1 MGGSHFK
8 YKVTFARNPFEQR
21 AAEELR
27 RLQGSLRQQHRL
39 RGDQQVK
46 GGRQSWRPAPV
57 QGLAMAEGQ
66 DLSDIQGGL
75 AKASGPRMIV
85 LQVDK
90 ELSN

>member
-1 MGGSHFK
+1 MNRKQQKNFDASKGLFGSSIDSGEIN
-8 YKVTFARNPFEQR
+8 R
-21 AAEELR
+21 
-27 RLQGSLRQQHRL
+27 S
-39 RGDQQVK
+39 K

-75 AKASGPRMIV
+75 AKASGPRVIV

-90 ELSN
+90 KLLIKTDS